1 MEPDETRI
9 DASESAPPSGTTP
22 TVAPPFGQRP
32 SHDPR
37 LPTTPRK
44 REAEEWALVL
54 QAEGLLVA
62 VVREEAAWSVGV
74 PAADVERAAASLEA
88 WRIERATPPPPPE
101 PAAIFLAPSPAET
114 LLALACAS
122 SLVAFQLGLDRAGR
136 LADFVDRGAN
146 QAALV
151 MAGEL
156 HRCITALTLHADL
169 GHAAGNALFGTFF
182 LAALAGRI
190 GLGLAIACFVVTGAA
205 GNLADAVY
213 HRAAH
218 TTIGAS
224 TGVFGLVG
232 VLTGL
237 AAWRRHQRAVRRRG
251 AWVALGAG
259 LALVAMLGG
268 AGPEVALAA
277 HLFGLAVGALA
288 GLALALPLAS
298 RPRPG
303 RAAQLVAFAV
313 SVAAIAL
320 AWQRT
325 RV

>member
-1 MEPDETRI
+1 MERGRPGHRRR
-9 DASESAPPSGTTP
+9 ARSGQPRGLAHRARHAAP
-22 TVAPPFGQRP
+22 A
-32 SHDPR
+32 
-37 LPTTPRK
+37 
-44 REAEEWALVL
+44 
-54 QAEGLLVA
+54 
-62 VVREEAAWSVGV
+62 
-74 PAADVERAAASLEA
+74 
-88 WRIERATPPPPPE
+88 PE

-151 MAGEL
+151 LAGEL